1 MRGGRKEG
9 GSAGEHDTA
18 IVEWGPIQRHWLG
31 RGGGGRRAVET
42 GERERERSLQV
53 GPRWQRDRER
63 AVTRGPAAVALAR
76 GCVAT
81 TG

>member
-9 GSAGEHDTA
+9 GSAREHDTA

-53 GPRWQRDRER
+53 GPRW
-63 AVTRGPAAVALAR
+63 
-76 GCVAT
+76 
-81 TG
+81 

>member
-9 GSAGEHDTA
+9 VSAGEHDTS

-42 GERERERSLQV
+42 GERERER
-53 GPRWQRDRER
+53 EE
-63 AVTRGPAAVALAR
+63 LAS
-76 GCVAT
+76 GT
-81 TG
+81 